1 MPDVINDFQ
10 EIQLELIRRGSF
22 NDFDGPLIADVLV
35 ANKHLWSAVI
45 FDREGYCDFTEGTAL
60 AIDLIKLRDLEAGY
74 WNVDT
79 LFILPEQGQE
89 DALWHLAQ
97 SIGADEVD
105 WEHSR
110 DCGRYLR
117 VWFD

>member
-45 FDREGYCDFTEGTAL
+45 FDREGYAEEARRSS
-60 AIDLIKLRDLEAGY
+60 IDLIKLRDLEAGY

-79 LFILPEQGQE
+79 LFILPAEGQD
-89 DALWHLAQ
+89 DALWSLAQ